1 MCKDLQT
8 KTETFGKH
16 SIEASTPLPAEK
28 QLCFTVGQFPMF
40 SFSVQTRD
48 FLSSMATT
56 LHLLKEAVPIISRA
70 EWKILKWHCLLA
82 PGFNLLMFS
91 IPMVPVHSS
100 TLLKS
105 FASGDNSQV
114 LHCPRR
120 GSFSITG
127 DKSFWRSHQ
136 PPAPP
141 SKSCLCTIHRTRFLL
156 FPTRQSSQFEDSPC
170 HEDLDG
176 PGLPFTGLE
185 VILPLFWKGNT
196 HWTSAGPTV
205 PRHSWAKLSLPS
217 KESFSIPSELPL
229 HRSVCFSRDTDPVQW
244 PGKKPLFCFGPSHCH
259 FSELHQLGL
268 RPHEHQDQ
276 PKACNKNKIGGEVR
290 PIPFSDSELMMKL
303 HPLMSQVLLY

>member
-170 HEDLDG
+170 HEDS
-176 PGLPFTGLE
+176 PGLRWPRSSFYRFRSNLATVLE
-185 VILPLFWKGNT
+185 GK
-196 HWTSAGPTV
+196 
-205 PRHSWAKLSLPS
+205 HSLDQCWSNSSKTQLSQAKSPQQGVL
-217 KESFSIPSELPL
+217 
-229 HRSVCFSRDTDPVQW
+229 
-244 PGKKPLFCFGPSHCH
+244 
-259 FSELHQLGL
+259 
-268 RPHEHQDQ
+268 
-276 PKACNKNKIGGEVR
+276 
-290 PIPFSDSELMMKL
+290 L
-303 HPLMSQVLLY
+303 HPLWAALAQVCVLLQGHRSSAVTGQKAFVLFWPISLPF